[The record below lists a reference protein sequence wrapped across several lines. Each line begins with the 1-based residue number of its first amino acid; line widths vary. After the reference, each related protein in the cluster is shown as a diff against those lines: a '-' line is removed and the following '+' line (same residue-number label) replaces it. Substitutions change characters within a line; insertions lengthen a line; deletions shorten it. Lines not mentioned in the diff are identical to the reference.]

1 MPGLKKLAAAFYASG
16 SGNEPVRDWLLG
28 LDKADRR
35 LVGQSIATAE
45 YGWPIGMPPC
55 RSLGNGLFEIR
66 STISGGRNARVV
78 FAVVDERMVLLHGF
92 VKISRKTPKADLDV
106 AQRRYSEI
114 RR

>member
-1 MPGLKKLAAAFYASG
+1 MKKLAAAFYASG
-16 SGNEPVRDWLLG
+16 NGNEPVRSWLLG

-45 YGWPIGMPPC
+45 YGWPIGMPLC

-66 STISGGRNARVV
+66 SAISSGRSARVV
-78 FAVVDERMVLLHGF
+78 FAVVGERMVLLHGF
-92 VKISRKTPKADLDV
+92 VKKSRKTPKADLDV
-106 AQRRYSEI
+106 ARNRYSEI